1 MSKNYKQDGTEI
13 INYLIENIN
22 YPMIESPC
30 NKICKI
36 DPNDNLCLGCG
47 RTLEEI
53 AYWTYL
59 DDNEK
64 KKILIKIKDR
74 FKKN

>member
-1 MSKNYKQDGTEI
+1 
-13 INYLIENIN
+13 
-22 YPMIESPC
+22 MIESPC
-30 NKICKI
+30 KKICKI

-47 RTLEEI
+47 RTLDEI

-59 DDNEK
+59 DDSEK